1 MAKDMSM
8 ETNCLKGTTTL
19 FLLYGAGWNETY
31 LPEVSVA
38 EIYITHSSA
47 YGNLRVLETDHIKNN
62 GMVWGYLVQIV
73 QWSDAQF

>member
-1 MAKDMSM
+1 MAKDISA

-62 GMVWGYLVQIV
+62 GMVWSNLGQSVQLG
-73 QWSDAQF
+73 DAQF